1 MLSYPVH
8 HSLRHLLADW
18 RARPRAAVAALVM
31 ATRGSSYRKPGALA
45 LIDNDGLVA
54 GCISG
59 GCLEADLV
67 AAAQTALATGE
78 IRRASFDTRSD
89 EDRWFGSQSGC
100 RGETEVLLWPS
111 GGPRHPL
118 LDALVAADEAH
129 QVLFVDARA
138 DPPQILS
145 STVGPAS
152 ADCVRI
158 APPPRL
164 LLLGGGPEAPAL
176 LALARTLGWHVDL
189 IEHRARYLADARL
202 ADADRLIDAR
212 PGDALSELD
221 LSAYDAALCAT
232 HLYDEDQRCLTRLAP
247 SSIAFVGL
255 LGPAVRRDELLGELP
270 PALAANLRDRLEG
283 PVGLMLHSHGPESV
297 ALSIAARL
305 TQVFAGA

>member
-18 RARPRAAVAALVM
+18 HARPRAAVAALVV

-45 LIDNDGLVA
+45 LIDADGLSA

-67 AAAQTALATGE
+67 ATAQEALAAGE

-89 EDRWFGSQSGC
+89 EDRWYGSQSGC
-100 RGETEVLLWPS
+100 RGQTEVLLWPS
-111 GGPRHPL
+111 AGPQHPL
-118 LDALVAADEAH
+118 LDALVAADATH
-129 QVLFVDARA
+129 RVLWVAA
-138 DPPQILS
+138 GAEPPQILS
-145 STVGPAS
+145 SAVDPA

-164 LLLGGGPEAPAL
+164 LLLGGGPEAPPL

-202 ADADRLIDAR
+202 DGAERLIEAR

-232 HLYDEDQRCLTRLAP
+232 HLYDEDGRCLTRLAE
-247 SSIAFVGL
+247 SAIAFLGL
-255 LGPAVRRDELLGELP
+255 LGPAVRRDELLSELP
-270 PALAANLRDRLEG
+270 PALAARLQDRLEG